1 MNSPSRVISFVNA
14 GHFIDHYAMLI
25 FAAAVIIMGPALGM
39 AYSELLPYATPGFI
53 AFGAGSLLTGWL
65 GDRWS
70 RRHMMLIFFIGIGLA
85 MISVGFVQT
94 PAQLGAAL
102 VRDRHVRLDLPSR
115 RHRDD
120 RVLCREARPRDG
132 AERRLGQ
139 SRRRLV
145 RAGHRR
151 DRPIF
156 RLALCLHRSRHR
168 HHPDRHRLCD
178 ACVVHEDRK
187 GSKQAAAQARVAKQ
201 DMWRVILSL
210 LIVVIAI
217 STTFNAVTVAL
228 PKLFAERLADL
239 TKSPALLGVIAA
251 CVYVFGAMTQY
262 TIGRLLDRY
271 SLKTVAL
278 PLSFMLA
285 PFLYLAAS
293 LSNLPLI
300 LVSIGIV
307 MGAFGQVTVNDAMV
321 GKYTSEEWRSRAY
334 AVRYFIGF
342 TAAGAS
348 VGLVAWLY
356 EQGGFVTMLHAFAG
370 LCLLAIAAA
379 IILPREI
386 RTPQRRRPERGASSR
401 GSAGS
406 LLHIVIASA
415 AKQSRI
421 FPRRDSGLLRC
432 ARNDGRT
439 ARHAPAAAHDAIM
452 PVFCPTEQSLIS
464 AKSNFT
470 SLINPIPTVHGVVFA
485 LFS

>member
-1 MNSPSRVISFVNA
+1 MNSPGRVITYVNA
-14 GHFIDHYAMLI
+14 AHFIDHYSMLI
-25 FAAAVIIMGPALGM
+25 FAAAVIVMGPALGM

-70 RRHMMLIFFIGIGLA
+70 RRHMMVIFFIGIGLS

-94 PAQLGAAL
+94 PLQLGAAL
-102 VRDRHVRLDLPSR
+102 FAIGVFASIYHPVGTAMIVSYADKLGREMGLNGVWGNLGVASSALATGVIGQYLGWRFAFIIPG
-115 RHRDD
+115 
-120 RVLCREARPRDG
+120 VLTVL
-132 AERRLGQ
+132 LGI
-139 SRRRLV
+139 V
-145 RAGHRR
+145 
-151 DRPIF
+151 F
-156 RLALCLHRSRHR
+156 ALS
-168 HHPDRHRLCD
+168 
-178 ACVVHEDRK
+178 VVHEDRK
-187 GSKQAAAQARVAKQ
+187 GTKQAAAQARVAKK
-201 DMWRVILSL
+201 DMWRVILAL

-239 TKSPALLGVIAA
+239 TRSPALLGVIAA
-251 CVYVFGAMTQY
+251 SVYVFGAMTQY
-262 TIGRLLDRY
+262 TIGKLLDHH

-285 PFLYLAAS
+285 PFLYLAAT
-293 LSNLPLI
+293 LSDLPLI

-334 AVRYFIGF
+334 AVRYFVGF

-356 EQGGFVTMLHAFAG
+356 EQGGFVTMLRAFAA

-386 RTPQRRRPERGASSR
+386 RTP
-401 GSAGS
+401 
-406 LLHIVIASA
+406 
-415 AKQSRI
+415 
-421 FPRRDSGLLRC
+421 
-432 ARNDGRT
+432 
-439 ARHAPAAAHDAIM
+439 APQ
-452 PVFCPTEQSLIS
+452 V
-464 AKSNFT
+464 N
-470 SLINPIPTVHGVVFA
+470 
-485 LFS
+485 